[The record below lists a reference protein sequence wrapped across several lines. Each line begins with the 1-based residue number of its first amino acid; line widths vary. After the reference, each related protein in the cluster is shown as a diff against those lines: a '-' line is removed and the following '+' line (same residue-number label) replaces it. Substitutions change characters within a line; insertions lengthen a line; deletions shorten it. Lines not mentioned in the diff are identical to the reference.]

1 MDRTISQL
9 AIPTDWLHQPPTVE
23 RLVFEGTDYDEL
35 CWSSDEQEL
44 LVLAI
49 HGIRDDLGGGQVCVR
64 MLFARLTLEIVVN
77 AERQLAE
84 LCLMGIDGA
93 FQAASIEGQA
103 GKLVARAWG

>member
-1 MDRTISQL
+1 MID
-9 AIPTDWLHQPPTVE
+9 
-23 RLVFEGTDYDEL
+23 GTDYDEL
-35 CWSSDEQEL
+35 RWSTDEHEL

-49 HGIRDDLGGGQVCVR
+49 DGIRDDLGGGEGRVQ

-77 AERQLAE
+77 ADRQLAE